1 MTHVK
6 VCGITSVQDARTCA
20 DLGASAIG
28 LNFVAESPRRIEVA
42 LAREIADA
50 VRGRVLVVGVVA
62 DETTERLRALVD
74 EAGLEC
80 LQLHGDEPPE
90 ALEPH
95 LPHAYKAVRIAGP
108 HDVAAARRY
117 GGRYLLVDAKVSGV
131 KGGSGR
137 TFDWSLVRE
146 LAGERRLTLAGGLG
160 PHNVA
165 DAIRAVRPFCVDV
178 ASGVESSPGVKDRAM
193 VEAFVR
199 AAKDALSGSPPA

>member
-6 VCGITSVQDARTCA
+6 VCGITSVQDARMCA

-28 LNFVAESPRRIEVA
+28 LNFVAESPRRVDVA
-42 LAREIADA
+42 RAREIADA

-62 DETTERLRALVD
+62 DETTERLRRLVAD
-74 EAGLEC
+74 AGLEC

-108 HDVAAARRY
+108 EDVAAARRY
-117 GGRYLLVDAKVSGV
+117 GGRYLLVDAKVAGI

-137 TFDWSLVRE
+137 TFDWALARE
-146 LAGERRLTLAGGLG
+146 LATERRLTLAGGLG
-160 PHNVA
+160 PDNVA
-165 DAIRAVRPFCVDV
+165 EAVRAVRPFCVDV
-178 ASGVESSPGVKDRAM
+178 ASGVESAPGVKDRAK

-199 AAKDALSGSPPA
+199 AARGALSDSPPA